1 MQLPKAA
8 WIEKQVINRRV
19 NVGEAEHEHHLA
31 LLINEEH
38 HERRLKQPHHEEED
52 AHPPTRRMEIFKLC
66 DQIFILLRE
75 RGQ

>member
-52 AHPPTRRMEIFKLC
+52 QCRIQPLAGLT
-66 DQIFILLRE
+66 QVY
-75 RGQ
+75 